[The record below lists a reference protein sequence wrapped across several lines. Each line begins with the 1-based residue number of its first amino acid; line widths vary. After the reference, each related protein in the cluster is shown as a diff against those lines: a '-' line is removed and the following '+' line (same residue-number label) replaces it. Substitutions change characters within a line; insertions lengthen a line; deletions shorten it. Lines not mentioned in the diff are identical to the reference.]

1 MNYINAEHINKAIEK
16 VEGMDDEALS
26 KLIETFTLE
35 QTPLIGYSLQAAL
48 EFQNDE
54 LNDLVMYYFAII
66 YQTFKN
72 AGFQLKT
79 IDEDLIDDFQEPFH
93 EALDLIHTSEDYSE
107 ISALINQPVIENWIV
122 EEIASEDAD
131 GDILNE
137 QTQIQLYLVVMT
149 MIGLLNKVAN
159 G

>member
-1 MNYINAEHINKAIEK
+1 MKYKIAYIDEDKGWIN
-16 VEGMDDEALS
+16 
-26 KLIETFTLE
+26 TF
-35 QTPLIGYSLQAAL
+35 
-48 EFQNDE
+48 
-54 LNDLVMYYFAII
+54 

-122 EEIASEDAD
+122 DEIASEDAD
-131 GDILNE
+131 GDILDE